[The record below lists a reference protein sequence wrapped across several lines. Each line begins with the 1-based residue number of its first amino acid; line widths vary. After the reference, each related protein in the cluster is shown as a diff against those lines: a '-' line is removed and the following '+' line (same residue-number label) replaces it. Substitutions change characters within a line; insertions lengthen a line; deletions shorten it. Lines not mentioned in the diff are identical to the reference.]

1 VRIARW
7 YVLRG
12 RLSLVQFW
20 MRYNV
25 PFTLAGFGAYVLDE
39 QLGWQELP
47 EPLGAIA
54 SYFGGS
60 ISALI
65 AVATV
70 VPAIAAIA
78 AIASIRIF

>member
-1 VRIARW
+1 MRIARW

-25 PFTLAGFGAYVLDE
+25 PFTLAAFGAYVLDK

-47 EPLGAIA
+47 EPLAAIA

-60 ISALI
+60 ISARI

-78 AIASIRIF
+78 SIRIF